1 MDSFQAVPKKAIVKK
16 NNNKNPLFQDAK
28 VEQIK
33 KYWIIIPHTR
43 TPQFTRTVRK
53 VNVQNSIRS
62 FSVTQKLQGYI
73 HSLSKRVKT
82 NYKKS
87 LEDMKNP
94 LNHEQIW

>member
-1 MDSFQAVPKKAIVKK
+1 MPKNAIVKK
-16 NNNKNPLFQDAK
+16 KKKKNPLFQDAK

-33 KYWIIIPHTR
+33 KYWIIIPHTC
-43 TPQFTRTVRK
+43 TPQFTRTVSK

-82 NYKKS
+82 N
-87 LEDMKNP
+87 
-94 LNHEQIW
+94 

>member
-1 MDSFQAVPKKAIVKK
+1 MHWKDPNVSSIKDSREAPITHKMDSFQAVPKKAIVKK

-62 FSVTQKLQGYI
+62 FSVTEVAGI
-73 HSLSKRVKT
+73 HPFT
-82 NYKKS
+82 
-87 LEDMKNP
+87 
-94 LNHEQIW
+94 